1 MTAAATCHPEK
12 RAMPTST
19 TEPAEGIEKKNI
31 LLTGATGFV
40 GGHLRRALERGPHR
54 IRCASRD
61 PSRARRSAP
70 ASSWVELDV
79 NRNADWAR
87 TLDGV
92 DIVYYLVH
100 AMGEG
105 DGYAQREQAAAE
117 ILREEAVKA
126 GVERIVY
133 LGGVQPSG
141 TPSEHLLSRAKT
153 GEILRS
159 GGVPTIELRAG
170 MIIGEGSESWRI
182 CRDLSVRLPV
192 MVLPKWLENKSQPIA
207 IDDVVAA
214 LSACATLD
222 IDGPRVFE
230 IPGPETLTAKEL
242 LFRIQELRGTRA
254 LTLNVPLVSPR
265 LSSHWIRL
273 VSGANFSV
281 ARELVE
287 GLTGDLVATGAVLW
301 DEIDHEPMG
310 FDRAVMLALAD
321 GKSGWRASALEAV
334 TTSMGRAIR
343 ERFGA
348 KRPDQ

>member
-1 MTAAATCHPEK
+1 MS
-12 RAMPTST
+12 TSKPVSSSGT
-19 TEPAEGIEKKNI
+19 EKKNI

-40 GGHLRRALERGPHR
+40 GGHLRRELERGPHR
-54 IRCASRD
+54 VRCASRD
-61 PSRARRSAP
+61 PARARRTAP
-70 ASSWVELDV
+70 ASSWVKVDV
-79 NRNADWAR
+79 NRREDWEK

-100 AMGEG
+100 AMGGGE
-105 DGYAQREQAAAE
+105 GYAKREQEAAE
-117 ILREEAVKA
+117 ILREAALKA

-133 LGGVQPSG
+133 LGGVQPKG
-141 TPSEHLLSRAKT
+141 APSAHLLSRAKT
-153 GEILRS
+153 GEILRA
-159 GGVPTIELRAG
+159 GAVPTIELRAG

-192 MVLPKWLENKSQPIA
+192 MVLPKWLENRSQPIA

-214 LSACATLD
+214 LSACATLE
-222 IDGPRVFE
+222 IDGPRVFD

-242 LFRIQELRGTRA
+242 LFRIQEIRGTRA

-301 DEIDHEPMG
+301 DEIDHTPMG
-310 FDRAVMLALAD
+310 FDRAVSLALAD
-321 GKSGWRASALEAV
+321 GKSGWRASAVEAV
-334 TTSMGRAIR
+334 TTSVGRALR
-343 ERFGA
+343 DRFGA
-348 KRPDQ
+348 NDATR